1 MRRRPAA
8 ALVLALLACAI
19 GTAGAETHRVDDSA
33 SQVLSST
40 LRLRPT
46 DSHAIRGVLS
56 TRVSGEVEVLV
67 RLDVSPWRNRQGR
80 IYMTLPAGAADAAY
94 AAQWTTRG
102 RLLSGALRPG
112 ERALVYAGALPDA
125 LLEDT
130 LRLHIEADGA
140 RLRGAEQLAFSFEI
154 DLDPT

>member
-1 MRRRPAA
+1 MRRPHA
-8 ALVLALLACAI
+8 ALLLALLACAA
-19 GTAGAETHRVDDSA
+19 TAGAQTHRVDDSA

-40 LRLRPT
+40 LRLRP
-46 DSHAIRGVLS
+46 DQSPVRGVLS
-56 TRVSGEVEVLV
+56 TRVSGEVEVRG
-67 RLDVSPWRNRQGR
+67 RLDVSPWRGRPGR
-80 IYMTLPAGAADAAY
+80 IYMLLPPDASVAAY

-102 RLLSGALRPG
+102 RLLAGALRPG

-140 RLRGAEQLAFSFEI
+140 RLRRAEQLAFSFEI